1 MYSWDFTRASP
12 NGVSP
17 PVRKS
22 LSLLYPYSN
31 DFVDGRE
38 IDVGPGYFEPER
50 KLMLGGRAVDTI
62 QMGDLLIAI
71 EK

>member
-1 MYSWDFTRASP
+1 M
-12 NGVSP
+12 
-17 PVRKS
+17 RKS